1 MRVTVARSSG
11 FCRGVRHAVE
21 TAERIAAEGVYVLGE
36 LVHNPLVTDEIA
48 RRGIRTV
55 SSVEEVPAGATVIL
69 RSHGVGKRST
79 KRALH
84 AGFASRIAPVL
95 LSSARRRSSAV
106 RRKRGKRSS
115 SSERKAIP
123 KSSVSSAGARAAP
136 SLSDRKKRSVRQ
148 TLPIKKLSSL
158 RRRPVPKKFLGK

>member
-69 RSHGVGKRST
+69 RSHGVGKAVHEACTARGLRVVECT
-79 KRALH
+79 CPFAKRTLQ
-84 AGFASRIAPVL
+84 L
-95 LSSARRRSSAV
+95 V
-106 RRKRGKRSS
+106 RRAAAEGKT
-115 SSERKAIP
+115 I
-123 KSSVSSAGARAAP
+123 VIVG
-136 SLSDRKKRSVRQ
+136 
-148 TLPIKKLSSL
+148 
-158 RRRPVPKKFLGK
+158 